1 MICSLLTYYGPCHW
15 SVLLATIQNGTAT
28 YSLCHIQAL
37 LSVVVKSVF
46 SLLQHCILL
55 HDTCANNSINSDKR
69 NRPHSYSVQQQ
80 SPVSYQ
86 WACELVQQEQKI
98 PHPSTK
104 CHYMT
109 LWWMCGVLWV
119 QQRLLGQC
127 LISWDYTFTPMLYTF
142 VTFFITCLMRTRVFF
157 CNSTLNRNG
166 GSPFNFCY

>member
-1 MICSLLTYYGPCHW
+1 MSLVTPVGYHTKWNMADSELPTVSFVCSYEVC
-15 SVLLATIQNGTAT
+15 VQ
-28 YSLCHIQAL
+28 
-37 LSVVVKSVF
+37 
-46 SLLQHCILL
+46 LLQHCMLL
-55 HDTCANNSINSDKR
+55 YDTCANNSINSDKR

-80 SPVSYQ
+80 SPVSAQ

-109 LWWMCGVLWV
+109 WWMCGVLWV
-119 QQRLLGQC
+119 QRRLLGQC
-127 LISWDYTFTPMLYTF
+127 LISWDYTFTPMLYI
-142 VTFFITCLMRTRVFF
+142 VTFFITSDNRTQVIF